1 MAIPMTRACAMSQI
15 RSSSRRAIAPAV
27 ASAWSDV
34 EAPTVSLAASA
45 GAATTAGA
53 ATMGAATTAG
63 RATGIE
69 PRVGPGDGTDRGAP
83 SRARGIGMGRA
94 SGASNGDR
102 GGAAGNGAPSKAADL
117 GRAGEPGPSARAST
131 VASAGTGS
139 GASGRSKSNPHSTQY
154 RRKPSRRRAQRGQST
169 AARRSSGH
177 RPWDR
182 SADASSDAGPTIVR
196 ASCNAW
202 TRRVRHTR
210 TRRCTL
216 KIGAII
222 PQGWTGEYDGWQ
234 PLDAWRRTTEVAR
247 QAERLGFESIWLF
260 DHFTTTP
267 RPTDEITFESFT
279 SLAALAALTERV
291 RLGHIVI
298 CTAFRNPAL
307 TAKMISTMDSIS
319 GGRMELGIGAGWKRD
334 EWRAY
339 GYEFPDTKERL
350 ARLADDLGVITA
362 MLAGDRHE
370 HATFDGERSQVRGAI
385 NVPKPIQQPRVPI
398 MVGGNGPNVT
408 WRLAARHADELNL
421 DGLSPAEVAEALP
434 VIRSRC
440 EEIDRDP
447 RPCPSRCTCGGATSR
462 TAARPGWI
470 SSSRTGS
477 WASAGSWASS
487 RPAPTPTR
495 RSTRSSRTLA
505 PPVSTWAE
513 RAGRAEDLRTRRRV
527 WACPFRRTP

>member
-1 MAIPMTRACAMSQI
+1 M
-15 RSSSRRAIAPAV
+15 
-27 ASAWSDV
+27 
-34 EAPTVSLAASA
+34 
-45 GAATTAGA
+45 
-53 ATMGAATTAG
+53 
-63 RATGIE
+63 
-69 PRVGPGDGTDRGAP
+69 
-83 SRARGIGMGRA
+83 
-94 SGASNGDR
+94 
-102 GGAAGNGAPSKAADL
+102 
-117 GRAGEPGPSARAST
+117 
-131 VASAGTGS
+131 
-139 GASGRSKSNPHSTQY
+139 
-154 RRKPSRRRAQRGQST
+154 
-169 AARRSSGH
+169 
-177 RPWDR
+177 
-182 SADASSDAGPTIVR
+182 
-196 ASCNAW
+196 
-202 TRRVRHTR
+202 
-210 TRRCTL
+210 

-222 PQGWTGEYDGWQ
+222 PQGWTGEYDGWE

-339 GYEFPDTKERL
+339 GYEFPDTKGRL

-362 MLAGDRHE
+362 MLAGDRRE
-370 HATFDGERSQVRGAI
+370 HATFEGERSHVRGAI

-447 RPCPSRCTCGGATSR
+447 ATLPVSLHLWWGDIKDGGAARVDQLVAYRELGISR
-462 TAARPGWI
+462 VMGLVQ
-470 SSSRTGS
+470 
-477 WASAGSWASS
+477 ASADTDDALES
-487 RPAPTPTR
+487 
-495 RSTRSSRTLA
+495 L
-505 PPVSTWAE
+505 
-513 RAGRAEDLRTRRRV
+513 AEDARAAGLELG
-527 WACPFRRTP
+527 